1 MFTQSTYSMCFH
13 FKQSKSIEFFKAR
26 GLNGHPV
33 NGVYNGFSHPNI
45 NVVTQESPKE
55 IKHFMWG
62 LIPSWAKND
71 DIKKYTLNARYETL
85 KTKPSFKNAKRCL
98 IFSDGFYEWKWLDKQ
113 GKKKQKYLIELPNS
127 ELFSFAGLYDHWVD
141 KQTGEI
147 INSCSIVTTE
157 AKGIMREIHN
167 SKMRMPLIIENNQ
180 MDDWLEN
187 RKTNL
192 FYNFKTFEI

>member
-1 MFTQSTYSMCFH
+1 MCFH

-55 IKHFMWG
+55 IKHFLWG

-98 IFSDGFYEWKWLDKQ
+98 IFADGFYEWKWLDKQ

-127 ELFSFAGLYDHWVD
+127 ELFSFAGLYDQWID

-147 INSCSIVTTE
+147 INSCSIITTE

-167 SKMRMPLIIENNQ
+167 SKMRMPLVIENNQ

-187 RKTNL
+187 RETNL
-192 FYNFKTFEI
+192 FYNFKTFEV

>member
-1 MFTQSTYSMCFH
+1 MCFH
-13 FKQSKSIEFFKAR
+13 FKQSKSEEFFRAR
-26 GLNGHPV
+26 GLRGHPV
-33 NGVYNGFSHPNI
+33 NGVYNGFSHPNV
-45 NVVTQESPKE
+45 NVVAQDSPKE

-62 LIPSWAKND
+62 LIPSWAKDD

-98 IFSDGFYEWKWLDKQ
+98 IFADGFYEWKWLDKQ
-113 GKKKQKYLIELPNS
+113 GKKKQKYLIEFPNS
-127 ELFSFAGLYDHWVD
+127 ELFSFAGLYDQWID

-167 SKMRMPLIIENNQ
+167 SKMRMPLVIENNQ
-180 MDDWLEN
+180 MYDWLEN
-187 RKTNL
+187 RETNL
-192 FYNFKTFEI
+192 FYNFKTSEV

>member
-1 MFTQSTYSMCFH
+1 MCFH
-13 FKQSKSIEFFKAR
+13 FKLSKSEELFKAL
-26 GLNGHPV
+26 GLKGHSV
-33 NGVYNGFSHPNI
+33 NGLYDGFSHPYI
-45 NVVTQESPKE
+45 NVVTQDSPKE
-55 IKHFMWG
+55 IKHFLWG

-98 IFSDGFYEWKWLDKQ
+98 IFADGFYEWKWIDKQ

-127 ELFSFAGLYDHWVD
+127 ELFSFAGLYDQWVD

-147 INSCSIVTTE
+147 INSCSIITTE

-167 SKMRMPLIIENNQ
+167 SKMRMPLIIENNK
-180 MDDWLEN
+180 MEDWLEN
-187 RKTNL
+187 REINL
-192 FYNFKTFEI
+192 FYNFKTSEV

>member
-1 MFTQSTYSMCFH
+1 MCFH
-13 FKQSKSIEFFKAR
+13 FKQSKSEEFFRAR
-26 GLNGHPV
+26 GLRGHPV
-33 NGVYNGFSHPNI
+33 NGVYNGFSHPSI

-71 DIKKYTLNARYETL
+71 DIKKYTLNARHETL

-98 IFSDGFYEWKWLDKQ
+98 IFSDGFYEWKWLDKK

-167 SKMRMPLIIENNQ
+167 SKMRMPMIIENNPVSYTH
-180 MDDWLEN
+180 L
-187 RKTNL
+187 TL
-192 FYNFKTFEI
+192 PTIYSV

>member
-1 MFTQSTYSMCFH
+1 M
-13 FKQSKSIEFFKAR
+13 
-26 GLNGHPV
+26 
-33 NGVYNGFSHPNI
+33 
-45 NVVTQESPKE
+45 
-55 IKHFMWG
+55 
-62 LIPSWAKND
+62 
-71 DIKKYTLNARYETL
+71 
-85 KTKPSFKNAKRCL
+85 

-167 SKMRMPLIIENNQ
+167 SKIRICLLYTSDAA
-180 MDDWLEN
+180 DDL
-187 RKTNL
+187 L
-192 FYNFKTFEI
+192 

>member
-1 MFTQSTYSMCFH
+1 MCFH
-13 FKQSKSIEFFKAR
+13 FKQSKSEEFFRAR
-26 GLNGHPV
+26 GLRGHPV
-33 NGVYNGFSHPNI
+33 NGVYNGFSHPNV
-45 NVVTQESPKE
+45 NVVAQDSPKE

-62 LIPSWAKND
+62 LIPSWAKDD

-98 IFSDGFYEWKWLDKQ
+98 IFADGFYEWKWLDKQ

-127 ELFSFAGLYDHWVD
+127 ELFSFAGLYDQWVD
-141 KQTGEI
+141 KRTGEI

-167 SKMRMPLIIENNQ
+167 SKMRMPMIIENNQ

-187 RKTNL
+187 RETNL
-192 FYNFKTFEI
+192 FYNFKTFEV

>member
-1 MFTQSTYSMCFH
+1 MCFY
-13 FKQSKSIEFFKAR
+13 FKQSKSREAFSSI
-26 GLNGHPV
+26 GLKGHPV

-45 NVVTQESPKE
+45 NVVTDENPKDLQ
-55 IKHFMWG
+55 HFMWG
-62 LIPSWAKND
+62 LIPSWAKDD
-71 DIKKYTLNARYETL
+71 DIKKYTLNARYETI

-98 IFSDGFYEWKWLDKQ
+98 IFADGFYEWKWLDKQ

-127 ELFSFAGLYDHWVD
+127 ELFSFAGLYDQWVD
-141 KQTGEI
+141 KRTGEI

-167 SKMRMPLIIENNQ
+167 SKMRMPLVIEYNQ

-187 RKTNL
+187 RDTNL
-192 FYNFKTFEI
+192 FYNFKTFEV

>member
-1 MFTQSTYSMCFH
+1 MCFH
-13 FKQSKSIEFFKAR
+13 FKQSKPKEAFKAI
-26 GLNGHPV
+26 GLEGHPV
-33 NGVYNGFSHPNI
+33 NGVYNGFSHPII
-45 NVVTQESPKE
+45 NAVTQESPKDLQR
-55 IKHFMWG
+55 FMWG
-62 LIPSWAKND
+62 LIPSWAKD
-71 DIKKYTLNARYETL
+71 DNIKKYTLNARHETL

-98 IFSDGFYEWKWLDKQ
+98 IFADGFYEWKWLDKQ

-127 ELFSFAGLYDHWVD
+127 ELFSFAGLYDQWID

-167 SKMRMPLIIENNQ
+167 SKMRMPLVIEYNQ

-187 RKTNL
+187 RDTNL
-192 FYNFKTFEI
+192 FYNFKTFEV

>member
-1 MFTQSTYSMCFH
+1 MCFH
-13 FKQSKSIEFFKAR
+13 FKQSKSKEFFKAK

-33 NGVYNGFSHPNI
+33 YGVYNGFSHPCI

-55 IKHFMWG
+55 IKYFMWG

-71 DIKKYTLNARYETL
+71 YIKKYTLNARYETL

-98 IFSDGFYEWKWLDKQ
+98 IFSDGFYEWKWLDKK

-127 ELFSFAGLYDHWVD
+127 ELFSFAGLYDQWVD

-147 INSCSIVTTE
+147 INSCSIVTTK
-157 AKGIMREIHN
+157 AKGVMREIHN
-167 SKMRMPLIIENNQ
+167 SKMRMPLIIENNK
-180 MDDWLEN
+180 MEDWLEN
-187 RKTNL
+187 REINL
-192 FYNFKTFEI
+192 FYNFKTSEV

>member
-1 MFTQSTYSMCFH
+1 MCFH
-13 FKQSKSIEFFKAR
+13 FKLSKSKETFKDR
-26 GLNGHPV
+26 DLKGHPV
-33 NGVYNGFSHPNI
+33 NGVYNGFSHPNV
-45 NVVTQESPKE
+45 NVVAQDSPKE

-62 LIPSWAKND
+62 LIPSWAKDD

-98 IFSDGFYEWKWLDKQ
+98 IFADGFYEWKWLDKQ

-127 ELFSFAGLYDHWVD
+127 ELFSFAGLYDQWID

-167 SKMRMPLIIENNQ
+167 SKMRMPLVIENNQ

-187 RKTNL
+187 RETNL
-192 FYNFKTFEI
+192 FYNFKTFEV